1 MNTDITA
8 ALQEAVRRAADNKT
22 PLQIIGSGSKA
33 FYGRSTQGL
42 PLQLGAHRRIVEY
55 EPSEL
60 VITACAGTP
69 LAEIEAALAEHNQML
84 AFEPPHFSGSAT
96 LGGTLAC
103 GLSGPRRPYA
113 GAARDFVLGMKI
125 INGNG
130 ELLSFGGQVM
140 KNVAGYDVSRLMVG
154 ALGTLGV
161 LLEVSLKVLPR
172 PAEELTLVHEAAADE
187 AIRTMNE
194 WAGHALPLSACAY
207 DGIHLYVRLSG
218 TDTALHAARLKLGGE
233 RIDDG
238 AAYWTSVREHRHD
251 FFSSAAPLWRLSV
264 PPAAAPIDLPGQWF
278 LDWGGA
284 QRWLRSRYIRRYDP
298 RSGGRRRRAC
308 HAVPRRRPQC
318 SVSIATGTVTRRAAT
333 PQAVLRPARHPESRT
348 TLCGIV
354 NSLMRR
360 N

>member
-1 MNTDITA
+1 MTDTTTTLQDA
-8 ALQEAVRRAADNKT
+8 VRSAAASGTALQLV
-22 PLQIIGSGSKA
+22 GSGSKA

-42 PLQLGAHRRIVEY
+42 PLHLNAHRGIVDY

-60 VITACAGTP
+60 VITARAGTP

-84 AFEPPHFSGSAT
+84 GFEPPHCGGGAT
-96 LGGTLAC
+96 LGGALAC

-125 INGNG
+125 ITGNG

-161 LLEVSLKVLPR
+161 IVEASLKVLPR
-172 PAEELTLVHEAAADE
+172 PAEELTLVREAEADE

-207 DGIHLYVRLSG
+207 DGIYLYARLSG

-233 RIDDG
+233 LIDDG
-238 AAYWTSVREHRHD
+238 AEYWTSVREHRHG
-251 FFSSAAPLWRLSV
+251 FFSSAALLWRLSV
-264 PPAAAPIDLPGQWF
+264 PPAVAAIDLPGQWF
-278 LDWGGA
+278 IDWGGA
-284 QRWLRSRYIRRYDP
+284 QRWLRSSAPPDDI
-298 RSGGRRRRAC
+298 
-308 HAVPRRRPQC
+308 
-318 SVSIATGTVTRRAAT
+318 RAAAAHAGGHAT
-333 PQAVLRPARHPESRT
+333 LFRGGDRAAVFQPLAAPLLAVQRRLKQCFDPH
-348 TLCGIV
+348 GIL
-354 NSLMRR
+354 NPGRLYAEL
-360 N
+360 